1 MNGHTVTCYRKRRKR
16 MEGKSVTRNEH
27 LLLLRPCGQKSI
39 IFNLYITNAAFC
51 LLFAHWRREWA
62 LFHSANAR
70 QTIIRNLLL
79 VFGSGQGPENRGTG
93 AKVTIEIPKKM
104 GFLAMSWLVC
114 IPFRQLKKKI
124 PWWWNEYACL
134 SAINRR
140 RWPTNWHAVPSEDV
154 SVRSLSNHKTCNF
167 SNKKHI
173 HRNEEGTSAFAKEK
187 SHISE
192 DGQISNFEA
201 GLLLKMVTRTL
212 IITNLNQRPA
222 PFCILNAST
231 SIRTQVEKNKSARI
245 CAET

>member
-1 MNGHTVTCYRKRRKR
+1 MICKVIGHAAVADDGLCAPPVRHHGNASSCYRISLV
-16 MEGKSVTRNEH
+16 GKE
-27 LLLLRPCGQKSI
+27 
-39 IFNLYITNAAFC
+39 
-51 LLFAHWRREWA
+51 
-62 LFHSANAR
+62 
-70 QTIIRNLLL
+70 
-79 VFGSGQGPENRGTG
+79 
-93 AKVTIEIPKKM
+93 
-104 GFLAMSWLVC
+104 
-114 IPFRQLKKKI
+114 KKKI

-245 CAET
+245 CAETEVSRNDQ